1 MDDFGTGSTS
11 FALMR
16 ELQLDYVKLDGS
28 LIRNLAADAPGR
40 DFVRAIAEVAHA
52 TGAEVVAEHVQD
64 DETMAFLAECRVE
77 YAQGY
82 HLGRPEEFPLEP
94 SGDSG
99 E

>member
-1 MDDFGTGSTS
+1 MWYSIALHLCDEVQRGFCETNSIAGSGIE
-11 FALMR
+11 AGGY
-16 ELQLDYVKLDGS
+16 QGQ
-28 LIRNLAADAPGR
+28 LAATEGSA
-40 DFVRAIAEVAHA
+40 A
-52 TGAEVVAEHVQD
+52 VVAEHVQD

-94 SGDSG
+94 PGGSR